1 MREFSITNDH
11 LKTVI
16 PAKAG
21 TQVCLSDEMGLSA
34 TNLAGGGFRKHAAAT
49 HFLCSAKESKQRKAP
64 RGSSPFG
71 FPALLAAAGHS
82 QNSGWYVVPRKR
94 FWFGSPSKIARG
106 KPLRLLRCSA
116 TCTGMLTR

>member
-49 HFLCSAKESKQRKAP
+49 HFLCSAKESKQRKGDP
-64 RGSSPFG
+64 LSWQMRSPVRFALG
-71 FPALLAAAGHS
+71 FP
-82 QNSGWYVVPRKR
+82 
-94 FWFGSPSKIARG
+94 
-106 KPLRLLRCSA
+106 
-116 TCTGMLTR
+116 